1 MIEIHS
7 SEAVLAFGAPGAAAE
22 GFQYSR
28 AGKRPFEDVLIALR
42 AAIEAAGMRVL
53 HEIDPQKA
61 LAGAGQTIDGSRL
74 LFFFHPDLVVRV
86 MRADWSAM
94 VEAPLKLV
102 VTELPDGTV
111 SVRMADPA
119 LAFGRYGNAALA
131 ALGREL
137 AAACETIIGAS
148 L

>member
-1 MIEIHS
+1 MIEIQS
-7 SEAVLAFGAPGAAAE
+7 SEAVLAFGSPGAAAG
-22 GFQYSR
+22 GFQYSQVS
-28 AGKRPFEDVLIALR
+28 ARPFEDVLGALR

-61 LAGAGQTIDGSRL
+61 LAGAGQTINGSRL
-74 LFFFHPDLVVRV
+74 IFFFHPDLVARV
-86 MRADWSAM
+86 MRTDWSAM

-102 VTELPDGTV
+102 VTELPDGAV

-119 LAFGRYGNAALA
+119 ISFARYGNAALA
-131 ALGREL
+131 AFGKEL
-137 AAACETIIGAS
+137 AATCEGIIEAS

>member
-7 SEAVLAFGAPGAAAE
+7 SEAVLATGAPGAAAD

-28 AGKRPFEDVLIALR
+28 VSKRAFEDVLTALR
-42 AAIEAAGMRVL
+42 TGIESAGMRVL

-74 LFFFHPDLVVRV
+74 LFFFHPDLVARV
-86 MRADWSAM
+86 MRTDWSAM
-94 VEAPLKLV
+94 VDAPLKLV
-102 VTELPDGTV
+102 VTELPDRTV

-119 LAFGRYGNAALA
+119 ISFGRYGNAALA
-131 ALGREL
+131 AFGEEL
-137 AAACETIIGAS
+137 AATCETIIGAS